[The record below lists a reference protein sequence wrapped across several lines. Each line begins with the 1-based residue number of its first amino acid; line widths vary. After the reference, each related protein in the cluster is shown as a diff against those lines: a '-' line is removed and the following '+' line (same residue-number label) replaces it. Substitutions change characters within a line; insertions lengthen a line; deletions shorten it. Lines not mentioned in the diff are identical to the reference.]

1 VEVRA
6 RKKLRT
12 GRGMQEPTT
21 TVYDRYIR
29 EIPDFPKPGIGFK
42 DVTPLLAD
50 GKVFAESV
58 EDLARLCEEEGLE
71 PERIA
76 CPEARGFIFGA
87 ALAYRLG
94 IGLVPIRKPGKLPY
108 TTSQVEYALEYGTDK
123 VEMHV
128 DGVTS
133 GQQVLVVDDLL
144 ATGGTTAACVDLIRQ
159 AGARVVGCA
168 FLVELTFLNGRQKLE
183 GMPVLSLVRY

>member
-1 VEVRA
+1 M
-6 RKKLRT
+6 T
-12 GRGMQEPTT
+12 GRGMRETT
-21 TVYDRYIR
+21 TAAYEKHIR

-58 EDLARLCEEEGLE
+58 EHLARLCEEEGLV

-87 ALAYRLG
+87 ALAFRLG
-94 IGLVPIRKPGKLPY
+94 VGFVPIRKPGKLPY
-108 TTSQVEYALEYGTDK
+108 RTTQVEYALEYGTDK

-133 GQQVLVVDDLL
+133 GQRVLVVDDLL
-144 ATGGTTAACVDLIRQ
+144 ATGGTTAACVNLIRQ
-159 AGARVVGCA
+159 SGAVVVGCA